1 MTTIPIPIWF
11 LVFLSVGAFF
21 FYLGLLFII
30 VCVITSLFVR
40 PINYD
45 EDNGCP
51 YEIESEDPD
60 YNPEYIPP
68 NEREG

>member
-1 MTTIPIPIWF
+1 MIIPVPIWAF
-11 LVFLSVGAFF
+11 VLLCIGAFF

-30 VCVITSLFVR
+30 VFIVTSLFIR
-40 PINYD
+40 PIEYD

-60 YNPEYIPP
+60 YNPEYIPKV
-68 NEREG
+68 EREDK